1 MGQKYEII
9 VKLDGLSST
18 KEEENKEKL
27 KSTNGKKQKDLAEEL
42 GKKEAKKLA
51 KMKKAA
57 KLMVAQKVKEVAVDA
72 MRTYVSTIGARQDNV
87 AKQNRIQNVMGMT
100 NNLVSGA
107 MSIATAAKLAGVP
120 GAIITATATAAKL
133 AIEITKNLQDYSR
146 LQTKN
151 SLESEKASERLGRI
165 ATNRNR

>member
-1 MGQKYEII
+1 MR
-9 VKLDGLSST
+9 
-18 KEEENKEKL
+18 
-27 KSTNGKKQKDLAEEL
+27 
-42 GKKEAKKLA
+42 
-51 KMKKAA
+51 KAA
-57 KLMVAQKVKEVAVDA
+57 KIMVAQQVKEVTVDA
-72 MRTYVSTIGARQDNV
+72 IRTYVSTIRARQDNV

-107 MSIATAAKLAGVP
+107 MTIAAAASAAGP
-120 GAIITATATAAKL
+120 AGAVIAAVAEASKL
-133 AIEITKNLQDYSR
+133 AIEVTKNLQDYSR

>member
-1 MGQKYEII
+1 MGQQYEII

-27 KSTNGKKQKDLAEEL
+27 ESANGKKQKTPEEE
-42 GKKEAKKLA
+42 KAAKLA
-51 KMKKAA
+51 KMRKAA
-57 KLMVAQKVKEVAVDA
+57 KIMVADKVREVTTDA
-72 MRTYVSTIGARQDNV
+72 IRTYVSTIGARQDNV

-107 MSIATAAKLAGVP
+107 MSISKAAALAGP
-120 GAIITATATAAKL
+120 AGAVITALAQASKL
-133 AIEITKNLQDYSR
+133 AIEVTKNLQDYSR

>member
-27 KSTNGKKQKDLAEEL
+27 KAANGKKPKNPAEEQ
-42 GKKEAKKLA
+42 AKKLA
-51 KMKKAA
+51 KMRKAA
-57 KLMVAQKVKEVAVDA
+57 KLMVADKVREVTSDA
-72 MRTYVSTIGARQDNV
+72 IRTYVSTIGARQDNV
-87 AKQNRIQNVMGMT
+87 AKQNRIQNVMGIT
-100 NNLVSGA
+100 DNLVSGA
-107 MSIATAAKLAGVP
+107 MSISAAASLAGAP
-120 GAIITATATAAKL
+120 GAIITALAEASKL
-133 AIEITKNLQDYSR
+133 AIEVTKNLQDYSR

>member
-27 KSTNGKKQKDLAEEL
+27 KAANGKKQKDPEEE
-42 GKKEAKKLA
+42 KAKKLA
-51 KMKKAA
+51 KMRKAA
-57 KLMVAQKVKEVAVDA
+57 KIMVAQQVKEVAVDA
-72 MRTYVSTIGARQDNV
+72 IRTYVSTIGARQDNV

-107 MSIATAAKLAGVP
+107 MTIAAAASAAGP
-120 GAIITATATAAKL
+120 AGAIIASLAEASKL
-133 AIEITKNLQDYSR
+133 AIEVTKNLQDYSR

>member
-27 KSTNGKKQKDLAEEL
+27 ESANGKKQKDPD
-42 GKKEAKKLA
+42 KEKAKKLA
-51 KMKKAA
+51 KMRKAA
-57 KLMVAQKVKEVAVDA
+57 KLMVARKVKEVTADA

-87 AKQNRIQNVMGMT
+87 AKQNRIQNVMGIT
-100 NNLVSGA
+100 DNLVSGA
-107 MSIATAAKLAGVP
+107 MSISTAASLAGP
-120 GAIITATATAAKL
+120 AGAVITAIAEASKL
-133 AIEITKNLQDYSR
+133 AIEVTKNLQDYSR

>member
-27 KSTNGKKQKDLAEEL
+27 KSANGKKQKTPEEE
-42 GKKEAKKLA
+42 KAAKLA
-51 KMKKAA
+51 KMRKAA
-57 KLMVAQKVKEVAVDA
+57 KIMVADKVREVTSDA
-72 MRTYVSTIGARQDNV
+72 IRTYVSTIGARQDNV

-107 MSIATAAKLAGVP
+107 MTIAAAASAAGPAGAVIASLAE
-120 GAIITATATAAKL
+120 ASKL
-133 AIEITKNLQDYSR
+133 AIEVTKNLQDYSR

>member
-27 KSTNGKKQKDLAEEL
+27 ESANGKKQKNPDEE
-42 GKKEAKKLA
+42 KAKKLA
-51 KMKKAA
+51 KMRKAA
-57 KLMVAQKVKEVAVDA
+57 KIMVADKVREVTSDA
-72 MRTYVSTIGARQDNV
+72 IRTYVSTIGARQDNV
-87 AKQNRIQNVMGMT
+87 AKQNRIQNVMGIT
-100 NNLVSGA
+100 DNLVSGA
-107 MSIATAAKLAGVP
+107 MTISAAASVAGAPGAVIATLAE
-120 GAIITATATAAKL
+120 ASKL
-133 AIEITKNLQDYSR
+133 AIEVTKNLQDYSR

>member
-27 KSTNGKKQKDLAEEL
+27 KSANGKKQKDPD
-42 GKKEAKKLA
+42 KEKAKKLA
-51 KMKKAA
+51 KMRKAA
-57 KLMVAQKVKEVAVDA
+57 KLMVAKKVKEVTADA

-87 AKQNRIQNVMGMT
+87 AKQNRIQNVMGIT
-100 NNLVSGA
+100 DNLVSGA
-107 MSIATAAKLAGVP
+107 MSISTAASLAGP
-120 GAIITATATAAKL
+120 AGAIITALAEASKL
-133 AIEITKNLQDYSR
+133 AIEVTKNLQDYSR

>member
-27 KSTNGKKQKDLAEEL
+27 KEANGKKEKDPEE
-42 GKKEAKKLA
+42 EIDKKLP

-57 KLMVAQKVKEVAVDA
+57 KLMVARKVKEVTSDA
-72 MRTYVSTIGARQDNV
+72 IRTYVSTIGAKQDNV
-87 AKQNRIQNVMGMT
+87 AKQNRIQNVMGIT
-100 NNLVSGA
+100 DNLVSGA
-107 MSIATAAKLAGVP
+107 MSIATAASLAGPV
-120 GAIITATATAAKL
+120 GAVATAVATAAKL
-133 AIEITKNLQDYSR
+133 AIEVTKNLQDYSR

>member
-27 KSTNGKKQKDLAEEL
+27 KSANGKKPKDPD
-42 GKKEAKKLA
+42 KEKAKKLA
-51 KMKKAA
+51 KMRKAA
-57 KLMVAQKVKEVAVDA
+57 KLMVAQKVKEVTSDA
-72 MRTYVSTIGARQDNV
+72 IRTYVSTIGARQDNV

-107 MSIATAAKLAGVP
+107 MSIATAASLAGP
-120 GAIITATATAAKL
+120 AGAVITAIAEASKL
-133 AIEITKNLQDYSR
+133 AIEVTKNLQDYSR

>member
-9 VKLDGLSST
+9 VKLDVLSST

-27 KSTNGKKQKDLAEEL
+27 KSANGKKQKTPEEE
-42 GKKEAKKLA
+42 KAAKLA
-51 KMKKAA
+51 KMRKAT
-57 KLMVAQKVKEVAVDA
+57 KIMVADKVREVATDA

-107 MSIATAAKLAGVP
+107 MTIATAASVAGP
-120 GAIITATATAAKL
+120 AGAVIAAVAEASKL
-133 AIEITKNLQDYSR
+133 AIEVTKNLQDYSR

>member
-27 KSTNGKKQKDLAEEL
+27 ESANGKKQKDPD
-42 GKKEAKKLA
+42 KEKAKKLA
-51 KMKKAA
+51 KMRKAA
-57 KLMVAQKVKEVAVDA
+57 KLMVARKVKEVTADA

-87 AKQNRIQNVMGMT
+87 AKQNRIQNVMGIT
-100 NNLVSGA
+100 DNLVSGA
-107 MSIATAAKLAGVP
+107 MSIATAASLAGP
-120 GAIITATATAAKL
+120 AGAVVTAIAEASKL
-133 AIEITKNLQDYSR
+133 AIEVTKNLQDYSR